1 MLIGHEVSFLESV
14 CTMQI
19 SEHRCAVVSFGV
31 LRPEVLLIL
40 GITVNALY
48 NLNFCKIH
56 CADFPA
62 PAICKPQSGMK
73 EALPLRIANM
83 KVSKY
88 EFNEA

>member
-31 LRPEVLLIL
+31 LRPKVLLIL

-88 EFNEA
+88 ESNEA